1 MGVKKMIKKIS
12 VTSLLF
18 IFLTIFLLSGM
29 VSAQNQAVSI
39 AMIFPS
45 TIDDMAWSQSM
56 YAGVISL
63 KEELGEEIISEISYS
78 ENLYDAVQVG
88 SAMREYAPN
97 YDIVIAHGAQY
108 QNIVDDVARDFP
120 DTTFAYGTAYNA
132 MHDNVYAYDP
142 NAEEGA
148 YLSGIIAAH
157 VTETGTVGIVGPVEA
172 GDAIKYNTGFK
183 QGVHSVDPNIEIK
196 VGYTGS
202 FGDTVAA
209 REMAETQIS
218 EGADVLT
225 GSAQQTVGAIK
236 AAAEAGVYW
245 LSTDVDQSS
254 LAPDTVIA
262 SQVLKFKEVVRYII
276 NARDEGVYGGKHL
289 PLSFENG
296 FLSYEFNENLDHLID
311 DELQS
316 LIAEEMEKLKTGQIE
331 IEIN

>member
-1 MGVKKMIKKIS
+1 MIKKLSVIS
-12 VTSLLF
+12 FLF
-18 IFLTIFLLSGM
+18 IFVAIFLVTGI
-29 VSAQNQAVSI
+29 VSAEDEAVSI

-56 YAGVISL
+56 YEGVMSL
-63 KEELGEEIISEISYS
+63 QEELGETRISNVSYS

-97 YDIVIAHGAQY
+97 FDIVIAHGAQY

-120 DTTFAYGTAYNA
+120 NTTFAYGTSYNA
-132 MHDNVYAYDP
+132 MHNNVYAYDP
-142 NAEEGA
+142 HAEEGA
-148 YLSGIIAAH
+148 YLAGIIAAH
-157 VTETGTVGIVGPVEA
+157 VTETGVVGVIGPVQA
-172 GDAIKYNTGFK
+172 GDAIKYNTGFM
-183 QGVHSVDPNIEIK
+183 QGVESVDPDIEIR

-225 GSAQQTVGAIK
+225 GSAQQTVGSIR

-245 LSTDVDQSS
+245 LSTDIDQSS

-262 SQVLKFKEVVRYII
+262 SQSLNFKEVVRYMID
-276 NARDEGVYGGKHL
+276 ARADGVYGGEHL

-296 FLSYEFNENLDHLID
+296 FLTYDFNENLAHLID
-311 DELQS
+311 DDLHALIDETIEKIISGEITIEL
-316 LIAEEMEKLKTGQIE
+316 
-331 IEIN
+331 N

>member
-1 MGVKKMIKKIS
+1 MIKKLSVIS
-12 VTSLLF
+12 FLF
-18 IFLTIFLLSGM
+18 IFVAIFSLTGIA
-29 VSAQNQAVSI
+29 SAEDEAVSI

-45 TIDDMAWSQSM
+45 TIDDMAWSQAM
-56 YAGVISL
+56 YEGVMSL
-63 KEELGEEIISEISYS
+63 QEELGDARISNVSYS

-97 YDIVIAHGAQY
+97 FDIVIAHGAQY

-120 DTTFAYGTAYNA
+120 NTTFAYGTSYNA

-142 NAEEGA
+142 HAEEGA
-148 YLSGIIAAH
+148 YLAGIIAAH
-157 VTETGTVGIVGPVEA
+157 VTETGIVGVIGPVQA
-172 GDAIKYNTGFK
+172 GDAIKYNTGFM
-183 QGVHSVDPNIEIK
+183 QGVESVDPDIEIR

-209 REMAETQIS
+209 REMAETQID

-225 GSAQQTVGAIK
+225 GSAQQTVGSIR

-245 LSTDVDQSS
+245 LSTDIDQSS

-262 SQVLKFKEVVRYII
+262 SQSLNFKEVVRYMID
-276 NARDEGVYGGKHL
+276 ARADGIYGGEHL

-296 FLSYEFNENLDHLID
+296 FLTYDFNENLAHLID
-311 DELQS
+311 DELQA
-316 LIAEEMEKLKTGQIE
+316 LIDQTIEQIISGE
-331 IEIN
+331 ITIEIN

>member
-1 MGVKKMIKKIS
+1 MIKKLSLIS
-12 VTSLLF
+12 FLF
-18 IFLTIFLLSGM
+18 IFVAIFSLVGIA
-29 VSAQNQAVSI
+29 SAQDEAVSI

-45 TIDDMAWSQSM
+45 TIDDMAWSQAM
-56 YAGVISL
+56 YEGVMSL
-63 KEELGEEIISEISYS
+63 QEELGEERISEISYS

-97 YDIVIAHGAQY
+97 FDIVIAHGAQY

-120 DTTFAYGTAYNA
+120 NTTFAYGTSYNA

-142 NAEEGA
+142 HAEEGA
-148 YLSGIIAAH
+148 YIAGIIAAH
-157 VTETGTVGIVGPVEA
+157 VTESGVVGVIGPVQA
-172 GDAIKYNTGFK
+172 GDAIKYNTGFI
-183 QGVHSVDPNIEIK
+183 QGVESVDSDIEIK

-225 GSAQQTVGAIK
+225 GSAQQTVGAIR
-236 AAAEAGVYW
+236 AAAEVDGVYW
-245 LSTDVDQSS
+245 LSTDIDQSS

-262 SQVLKFKEVVRYII
+262 SQSLNFKEVVRYMID
-276 NARDEGVYGGKHL
+276 ARADGVYGGEHL

-296 FLSYEFNENLDHLID
+296 FLTYDINEELAHLID
-311 DELQS
+311 DELQA
-316 LIAEEMEKLKTGQIE
+316 LIDETMAKIKSGEIT

>member
-1 MGVKKMIKKIS
+1 MEVKKMIKKIS
-12 VTSLLF
+12 FTALLF
-18 IFLTIFLLSGM
+18 VFLSISIFTGAAA
-29 VSAQNQAVSI
+29 AQEEAVSI

-45 TIDDMAWSQSM
+45 TIDDMAWSQAM
-56 YAGVISL
+56 YSGVMSL
-63 KEELGEEIISEISYS
+63 QEELGEEKISEISYS

-120 DTTFAYGTAYNA
+120 NTTFAYGTSYNA

-142 NAEEGA
+142 HAEEGA
-148 YLSGIIAAH
+148 YLAGIIAAH
-157 VTETGTVGIVGPVEA
+157 VTETEIVGIIGPVKA
-172 GDAIKYNTGFK
+172 GDAIKYNSGFE
-183 QGVHSVDPNIEIK
+183 QGVQSVDPEIEIK

-209 REMAETQIS
+209 REMAETQIA

-225 GSAQQTVGAIK
+225 GSAQQTVGAIR

-245 LSTDVDQSS
+245 MSTDVDQSS
-254 LAPDTVIA
+254 LAPEAVIA
-262 SQVLKFKEVVRYII
+262 SQVLNFKEVVRYII
-276 NARDEGVYGGKHL
+276 NARDDNVYGGEHL
-289 PLSFENG
+289 PLSFANG

-311 DELQS
+311 DELEA
-316 LIAEEMEKLKTGQIE
+316 LIDETLEKLKNGEIE

>member
-1 MGVKKMIKKIS
+1 MIKKLSVIS
-12 VTSLLF
+12 FLF
-18 IFLTIFLLSGM
+18 IFVAIFSLTGI
-29 VSAQNQAVSI
+29 VSAEDEAVSI

-45 TIDDMAWSQSM
+45 TIDDMAWSQAM
-56 YAGVISL
+56 YEGVMSL
-63 KEELGEEIISEISYS
+63 QEELGEARISNVSYS

-97 YDIVIAHGAQY
+97 FDIVIAHGAQY

-120 DTTFAYGTAYNA
+120 NTTFAYGTSYNA

-142 NAEEGA
+142 HAEEGA
-148 YLSGIIAAH
+148 YLAGIIAAH
-157 VTETGTVGIVGPVEA
+157 VTETGIVGVIGPVQA
-172 GDAIKYNTGFK
+172 GDAIKYNTGFM
-183 QGVHSVDPNIEIK
+183 QGVESVDPDIEIR

-209 REMAETQIS
+209 REMAETQID

-225 GSAQQTVGAIK
+225 GSAQQTVGSIR

-245 LSTDVDQSS
+245 LSTDIDQSS

-262 SQVLKFKEVVRYII
+262 SQSLNFKEVVRYMID
-276 NARDEGVYGGKHL
+276 ARADGIYGGEHL

-296 FLSYEFNENLDHLID
+296 FLTYDFNENLAHLID
-311 DELQS
+311 DELQA
-316 LIAEEMEKLKTGQIE
+316 LIDQTIEQIISGE
-331 IEIN
+331 ITIEIN

>member
-1 MGVKKMIKKIS
+1 MIKKIS
-12 VTSLLF
+12 FTALLF
-18 IFLTIFLLSGM
+18 VFLSISIFTGAAA
-29 VSAQNQAVSI
+29 AQEEAVSI

-45 TIDDMAWSQSM
+45 TIDDMAWSQAM
-56 YAGVISL
+56 YSGVMSL
-63 KEELGEEIISEISYS
+63 QEELGEEKISEISYS

-120 DTTFAYGTAYNA
+120 DTTFAYGTSYNA

-142 NAEEGA
+142 HAEEGA
-148 YLSGIIAAH
+148 YLAGIIAAH
-157 VTETGTVGIVGPVEA
+157 VTETEIVGIIGPVKA
-172 GDAIKYNTGFK
+172 GDAIKYNSGFE
-183 QGVHSVDPNIEIK
+183 QGVQSVDPEIEIK

-209 REMAETQIS
+209 REMAETQIA

-225 GSAQQTVGAIK
+225 GSAQQTVGAIR

-245 LSTDVDQSS
+245 MSTDVDQSS
-254 LAPDTVIA
+254 LAPEAVIA
-262 SQVLKFKEVVRYII
+262 SQVLNFKEVVRYII
-276 NARDEGVYGGKHL
+276 NARDDNVYGGEHL
-289 PLSFENG
+289 PLSFANG

-311 DELQS
+311 DELEA
-316 LIAEEMEKLKTGQIE
+316 LIDETLEKLKNGEIE

>member
-1 MGVKKMIKKIS
+1 MIKKLSVIS
-12 VTSLLF
+12 FLF
-18 IFLTIFLLSGM
+18 IFVAIFSLTGIG
-29 VSAQNQAVSI
+29 SAEDEAVSI

-45 TIDDMAWSQSM
+45 TIDDMAWSQAM
-56 YAGVISL
+56 YEGVMSL
-63 KEELGEEIISEISYS
+63 QEELGDARISNVSYS

-97 YDIVIAHGAQY
+97 FDIVIAHGAQY

-120 DTTFAYGTAYNA
+120 NTTFAYGTSYNA

-142 NAEEGA
+142 HAEEGA
-148 YLSGIIAAH
+148 YLAGIIAAH
-157 VTETGTVGIVGPVEA
+157 VTETGIVGVIGPVQA
-172 GDAIKYNTGFK
+172 GDAIKYNTGFM
-183 QGVHSVDPNIEIK
+183 QGVESVDPDIEIR

-209 REMAETQIS
+209 REMAETQID

-225 GSAQQTVGAIK
+225 GSAQQTVGSIR

-245 LSTDVDQSS
+245 LSTDIDQSS

-262 SQVLKFKEVVRYII
+262 SQSLNFKEVVRYMID
-276 NARDEGVYGGKHL
+276 ARADGIYGGEHL

-296 FLSYEFNENLDHLID
+296 FLTYDFNENLAHLID
-311 DELQS
+311 DELQA
-316 LIAEEMEKLKTGQIE
+316 LIDQTIEQIISGE
-331 IEIN
+331 ITIEIN

>member
-1 MGVKKMIKKIS
+1 MIKKIS
-12 VTSLLF
+12 FTALLF
-18 IFLTIFLLSGM
+18 VFLSIFIFTGAAG
-29 VSAQNQAVSI
+29 AQEEAVSI

-45 TIDDMAWSQSM
+45 TIDDMAWSQAM
-56 YAGVISL
+56 YSGVVSL
-63 KEELGEEIISEISYS
+63 QEELGEEKISEISYS

-120 DTTFAYGTAYNA
+120 NTTFAYGTSYNA

-142 NAEEGA
+142 HAEEGA
-148 YLSGIIAAH
+148 YLAGIIAAH
-157 VTETGTVGIVGPVEA
+157 VTETEIVGIIGPVKA
-172 GDAIKYNTGFK
+172 GDAIKYNSGFE
-183 QGVHSVDPNIEIK
+183 QGVQSVDPEIEIK

-209 REMAETQIS
+209 REMAETQIA

-225 GSAQQTVGAIK
+225 GSAQQTVGAIR

-245 LSTDVDQSS
+245 MSTDVDQSS
-254 LAPDTVIA
+254 LAPEAVIA
-262 SQVLKFKEVVRYII
+262 SQVLNFKEVVRYII
-276 NARDEGVYGGKHL
+276 NAREDNVYGGEHL
-289 PLSFENG
+289 PLSFANG
-296 FLSYEFNENLDHLID
+296 FLTYEINENLESLID
-311 DELQS
+311 DELQA
-316 LIAEEMEKLKTGQIE
+316 LLDETLEKLKNGEIE

>member
-1 MGVKKMIKKIS
+1 MIKKLSVIS
-12 VTSLLF
+12 FLF
-18 IFLTIFLLSGM
+18 IFVAIFSLTGIG
-29 VSAQNQAVSI
+29 SAEDEAVSI

-45 TIDDMAWSQSM
+45 TIDDMAWSQAM
-56 YAGVISL
+56 YEGVMSL
-63 KEELGEEIISEISYS
+63 QEELGEARISNVSYS

-97 YDIVIAHGAQY
+97 FDIVIAHGAQY

-120 DTTFAYGTAYNA
+120 NTTFAYGTSYNA

-142 NAEEGA
+142 HAEEGA
-148 YLSGIIAAH
+148 YLAGIIAAH
-157 VTETGTVGIVGPVEA
+157 VTETGIVGVIGPVQA
-172 GDAIKYNTGFK
+172 GDAIKYNTGFM
-183 QGVHSVDPNIEIK
+183 QGVESVDPDIEIR

-209 REMAETQIS
+209 REMAETQID

-225 GSAQQTVGAIK
+225 GSAQQTVGSIR

-245 LSTDVDQSS
+245 LSTDIDQSS

-262 SQVLKFKEVVRYII
+262 SQSLNFKEVVRYMID
-276 NARDEGVYGGKHL
+276 ARADGIYGGEHL

-296 FLSYEFNENLDHLID
+296 FLTYDFNENLAHLID
-311 DELQS
+311 DELQA
-316 LIAEEMEKLKTGQIE
+316 LIDQTIEQIISGE
-331 IEIN
+331 ITIEIN

>member
-1 MGVKKMIKKIS
+1 MIKKLSVIS
-12 VTSLLF
+12 FLF
-18 IFLTIFLLSGM
+18 IFVAIFSLTGI
-29 VSAQNQAVSI
+29 VSAEDEAVSI

-56 YAGVISL
+56 YEGVMSL
-63 KEELGEEIISEISYS
+63 QEELGEARISNISYS

-97 YDIVIAHGAQY
+97 FDIVIAHGAQY

-120 DTTFAYGTAYNA
+120 NTTFAYGTSYNA

-142 NAEEGA
+142 HAEEGA
-148 YLSGIIAAH
+148 YLAGIIAAH
-157 VTETGTVGIVGPVEA
+157 VTETGVVGVIGPVQA
-172 GDAIKYNTGFK
+172 GDAIKYNTGFM
-183 QGVHSVDPNIEIK
+183 QGVESVDPDIEIK

-225 GSAQQTVGAIK
+225 GSAQQTVGAIR
-236 AAAEAGVYW
+236 AAAEEEGVYW
-245 LSTDVDQSS
+245 LSTDIDQSS

-262 SQVLKFKEVVRYII
+262 SQSLNFKEVVRYMID
-276 NARDEGVYGGKHL
+276 ARADGVYGGEHL

-296 FLSYEFNENLDHLID
+296 FLTYDFNEELAHLID
-311 DELQS
+311 DELQA
-316 LIAEEMEKLKTGQIE
+316 LIDETIEKIISGEIT

>member
-1 MGVKKMIKKIS
+1 
-12 VTSLLF
+12 
-18 IFLTIFLLSGM
+18 
-29 VSAQNQAVSI
+29 
-39 AMIFPS
+39 
-45 TIDDMAWSQSM
+45 M
-56 YAGVISL
+56 YDGVISL
-63 KEELGEEIISEISYS
+63 KEELGEKKISEISYS

-120 DTTFAYGTAYNA
+120 NTTFAYGTAYNA
-132 MHDNVYAYDP
+132 MHNNVYAYDP

-157 VTETGTVGIVGPVEA
+157 VTKTGIVGIVGPVEA
-172 GDAIKYNTGFK
+172 GDAIKYNTGFI
-183 QGVHSVDPNIEIK
+183 QGVKSVSSNVEIK

-236 AAAEAGVYW
+236 AAEEAGVYW

-254 LAPDTVIA
+254 LAPNTVIA
-262 SQVLKFKEVVRYII
+262 SQVLNFKEVVRYMI
-276 NARDEGVYGGKHL
+276 NARADGVYGGEHL
-289 PLSFENG
+289 SLSFENG
-296 FLSYEFNENLDHLID
+296 FLSYKLNENLDNLID
-311 DELQS
+311 DELHA
-316 LIAEEMEKLKTGQIE
+316 LINENIEKLKSGEIE

>member
-1 MGVKKMIKKIS
+1 MIKKLSVIS
-12 VTSLLF
+12 FLF
-18 IFLTIFLLSGM
+18 IFVAIFSLVGIA
-29 VSAQNQAVSI
+29 SAQDEAVSI

-56 YAGVISL
+56 YEGVMNL
-63 KEELGEEIISEISYS
+63 QEELGEERISEISYS

-88 SAMREYAPN
+88 SAMREYAPDF
-97 YDIVIAHGAQY
+97 DIVIAHGAQY

-120 DTTFAYGTAYNA
+120 DTTFAYGTSYNA

-142 NAEEGA
+142 HAEEGA
-148 YLSGIIAAH
+148 YIAGIIAAH
-157 VTETGTVGIVGPVEA
+157 VTESGVVGVIGPVEA
-172 GDAIKYNTGFK
+172 GDAIKYNTGFI
-183 QGVHSVDPNIEIK
+183 QGVESVDPDIEIK

-225 GSAQQTVGAIK
+225 GSAQQTVGAIR
-236 AAAEAGVYW
+236 AAAEEEGVYW
-245 LSTDVDQSS
+245 LSTDIDQSS

-262 SQVLKFKEVVRYII
+262 SQSLDFKEVVRYMIE
-276 NARDEGVYGGKHL
+276 ARADGVYGGEHL

-296 FLSYEFNENLDHLID
+296 FLTYDFNEELAHLID
-311 DELQS
+311 DELQA
-316 LIAEEMEKLKTGQIE
+316 LIDETMEKIKSGEIT

>member
-1 MGVKKMIKKIS
+1 MIKKLSVIS
-12 VTSLLF
+12 FLF
-18 IFLTIFLLSGM
+18 IFVAIFSLVGIA
-29 VSAQNQAVSI
+29 SAQDEAVSI

-56 YAGVISL
+56 YEGVMNL
-63 KEELGEEIISEISYS
+63 QEELGEERISEISYS

-120 DTTFAYGTAYNA
+120 DTTFAYGTSYNA

-142 NAEEGA
+142 HAEEGA
-148 YLSGIIAAH
+148 YIAGIIAAH
-157 VTETGTVGIVGPVEA
+157 VTESGVVGVIGPVEA
-172 GDAIKYNTGFK
+172 GDAIKYNTGFI
-183 QGVHSVDPNIEIK
+183 QGVESVDPDIEIK

-225 GSAQQTVGAIK
+225 GSAQQTVGAIR
-236 AAAEAGVYW
+236 AAAEEEGVYW
-245 LSTDVDQSS
+245 LSTDIDQSS

-262 SQVLKFKEVVRYII
+262 SQSLDFKEVVRYMIE
-276 NARDEGVYGGKHL
+276 ARADGVYGGEHL

-296 FLSYEFNENLDHLID
+296 FLTYDFNEELAHLID
-311 DELQS
+311 DELQA
-316 LIAEEMEKLKTGQIE
+316 LIDETMEKIKSGEIT

>member
-1 MGVKKMIKKIS
+1 MEVKKMIKKIS
-12 VTSLLF
+12 FTALLF
-18 IFLTIFLLSGM
+18 VVLSVFLVTGM
-29 VSAQNQAVSI
+29 VSAQDEAVSI

-56 YAGVISL
+56 YSGVISL
-63 KEELGEEIISEISYS
+63 QEELGKEKISEISYS

-88 SAMREYAPN
+88 SAMREYAPD

-120 DTTFAYGTAYNA
+120 DTTFAYGTSYNA

-142 NAEEGA
+142 HAEEGA
-148 YLSGIIAAH
+148 YLAGIIAAH
-157 VTETGTVGIVGPVEA
+157 VTKTGIVGVVGPVKA
-172 GDAIKYNTGFK
+172 GDAIKYNTGFE
-183 QGVHSVDPNIEIK
+183 QGVRSIDPDIEIK

-209 REMAETQIS
+209 REMAETQIA

-254 LAPDTVIA
+254 LAPEAVIA
-262 SQVLKFKEVVRYII
+262 SQVLNFKEVVRYII
-276 NARDEGVYGGKHL
+276 NARDDDIYGGEHL
-289 PLSFENG
+289 PLSFKNG
-296 FLSYEFNENLDHLID
+296 FLTYEFNENLDELID
-311 DELQS
+311 DELHT
-316 LIAEEMEKLKTGQIE
+316 LIDQTIEKFKNGEIE

>member
-1 MGVKKMIKKIS
+1 MIKKIS
-12 VTSLLF
+12 FTALLF
-18 IFLTIFLLSGM
+18 VFLSISIFTGAAA
-29 VSAQNQAVSI
+29 AQEEAVSI

-45 TIDDMAWSQSM
+45 TIDDMAWSQAM
-56 YAGVISL
+56 YSGVMSL
-63 KEELGEEIISEISYS
+63 QEELGEEKISEISYS

-120 DTTFAYGTAYNA
+120 DTTFAYGTSYNA

-142 NAEEGA
+142 HAEEGA
-148 YLSGIIAAH
+148 YLAGIIAAH
-157 VTETGTVGIVGPVEA
+157 VTETEIVGIIGPVKA
-172 GDAIKYNTGFK
+172 GDAIKYNSGFE
-183 QGVHSVDPNIEIK
+183 QGVQSVDPEIEIK

-209 REMAETQIS
+209 REMAETQIA

-225 GSAQQTVGAIK
+225 GSAQQTVGAIR

-245 LSTDVDQSS
+245 MSTDVDQSS
-254 LAPDTVIA
+254 LAPEAVIA
-262 SQVLKFKEVVRYII
+262 SQVLNFKEVVRYII
-276 NARDEGVYGGKHL
+276 NAREDNVYGGEHL
-289 PLSFENG
+289 PLSFANG
-296 FLSYEFNENLDHLID
+296 FLTYEINENLESLID
-311 DELQS
+311 DELQA
-316 LIAEEMEKLKTGQIE
+316 LIDETMEKLKNGEIE

>member
-1 MGVKKMIKKIS
+1 MIKKLSTTAIL
-12 VTSLLF
+12 V
-18 IFLTIFLLSGM
+18 IFAAIFLLTGM
-29 VSAQNQAVSI
+29 VSAQDEAVSI

-56 YAGVISL
+56 YEGVMSL
-63 KEELGEEIISEISYS
+63 QEELGEDVITDISYS

-88 SAMREYAPN
+88 SAMREYAPD

-120 DTTFAYGTAYNA
+120 NTTFAYGTSYNA

-142 NAEEGA
+142 HAEEGA
-148 YLSGIIAAH
+148 YLAGIIAAH
-157 VTETGTVGIVGPVEA
+157 VTETGVVGVIGPVEA
-172 GDAIKYNTGFK
+172 GDAIKYNTGFI
-183 QGVHSVDPNIEIK
+183 QGVESVDSDVEIK

-225 GSAQQTVGAIK
+225 GSAQQTVGAIR
-236 AAAEAGVYW
+236 AAAEEEGVYW
-245 LSTDVDQSS
+245 LSTDIDQSS

-262 SQVLKFKEVVRYII
+262 SQSLNFKEVVRYMIE
-276 NARDEGVYGGKHL
+276 ARSEGIYGGEHL

-296 FLSYEFNENLDHLID
+296 FLTYDFNENLDHLID
-311 DELQS
+311 DELQA
-316 LIAEEMEKLKTGQIE
+316 LIDETKEKIISGEIT

>member
-1 MGVKKMIKKIS
+1 MIKKIS
-12 VTSLLF
+12 FISFLF
-18 IFLTIFLLSGM
+18 IFIAIFSLAGI
-29 VSAQNQAVSI
+29 VSAQDEAVSI

-56 YAGVISL
+56 YEGVMSL
-63 KEELGEEIISEISYS
+63 QEELGEERISEISYS

-97 YDIVIAHGAQY
+97 FDIVIAHGAQY

-120 DTTFAYGTAYNA
+120 DTTFAYGTSYNA

-142 NAEEGA
+142 HAEEGA
-148 YLSGIIAAH
+148 YIAGIIAAH
-157 VTETGTVGIVGPVEA
+157 VTESGVVGVIGPVEA
-172 GDAIKYNTGFK
+172 GDAIKYNTGFI
-183 QGVHSVDPNIEIK
+183 QGVESVDSDIEIK

-225 GSAQQTVGAIK
+225 GSAQQTVGAIRS
-236 AAAEAGVYW
+236 AAEVEGVYW
-245 LSTDVDQSS
+245 LSTDIDQSS

-262 SQVLKFKEVVRYII
+262 SQSLNFKEVVRYMID
-276 NARDEGVYGGKHL
+276 ARADGVYGGEHL

-296 FLSYEFNENLDHLID
+296 FLTYDFNEELAHLID
-311 DELQS
+311 DELQA
-316 LIAEEMEKLKTGQIE
+316 LIDETMEKIKSGEIT

>member
-1 MGVKKMIKKIS
+1 MIKKLSVIS
-12 VTSLLF
+12 FLF
-18 IFLTIFLLSGM
+18 IFVAIFSLVGIA
-29 VSAQNQAVSI
+29 SAQDEAVSI

-56 YAGVISL
+56 YEGVMNL
-63 KEELGEEIISEISYS
+63 QEELGEERISEISYS

-88 SAMREYAPN
+88 SAMREYAPDF
-97 YDIVIAHGAQY
+97 DIVIAHGAQY

-120 DTTFAYGTAYNA
+120 DTTFAYGTSYNA

-142 NAEEGA
+142 HAEEGA
-148 YLSGIIAAH
+148 YIAGIIAAH
-157 VTETGTVGIVGPVEA
+157 VTESGVVGVIGPVEA
-172 GDAIKYNTGFK
+172 GDAIKYNTGFI
-183 QGVHSVDPNIEIK
+183 QGVESVDPDIEIK

-225 GSAQQTVGAIK
+225 GSAQQTVGAIR
-236 AAAEAGVYW
+236 AAAEEEGVYW
-245 LSTDVDQSS
+245 LSTDIDQSS

-262 SQVLKFKEVVRYII
+262 SQSLDFKEVVRYMIE
-276 NARDEGVYGGKHL
+276 ARADGVYGGEHL

-296 FLSYEFNENLDHLID
+296 FLTYDINEELSHLID
-311 DELQS
+311 DELQA
-316 LIAEEMEKLKTGQIE
+316 LIDETMEKIKSGEIT

>member
-1 MGVKKMIKKIS
+1 MIKKLSLIS
-12 VTSLLF
+12 FLF
-18 IFLTIFLLSGM
+18 IFVAIFSLTGIA
-29 VSAQNQAVSI
+29 SAQDEAVSI

-45 TIDDMAWSQSM
+45 TIDDMAWSQAM
-56 YAGVISL
+56 YEGVMNL
-63 KEELGEEIISEISYS
+63 QEELGEERISEISYS

-97 YDIVIAHGAQY
+97 FDIVIAHGAQY

-120 DTTFAYGTAYNA
+120 NTTFAYGTSYNA

-142 NAEEGA
+142 HAEEGA
-148 YLSGIIAAH
+148 YIAGIIAAH
-157 VTETGTVGIVGPVEA
+157 VTESGVVGVIGPVQA
-172 GDAIKYNTGFK
+172 GDAIKYNTGFM
-183 QGVHSVDPNIEIK
+183 QGVESVDPDIEIK

-225 GSAQQTVGAIK
+225 GSAQQTVGAIR
-236 AAAEAGVYW
+236 AAAEVEGVYW
-245 LSTDVDQSS
+245 LSTDIDQSS

-262 SQVLKFKEVVRYII
+262 SQSLNFKEVVRYMIE
-276 NARDEGVYGGKHL
+276 ARADGVYGGEHL

-296 FLSYEFNENLDHLID
+296 FLTYDFNDELAHLID
-311 DELQS
+311 DELQA
-316 LIAEEMEKLKTGQIE
+316 LIDETMEKIKSGEIT

>member
-1 MGVKKMIKKIS
+1 MIKKIS
-12 VTSLLF
+12 VISFLF
-18 IFLTIFLLSGM
+18 IFVVIFSLTGI
-29 VSAQNQAVSI
+29 VSAEDEAVSI

-56 YAGVISL
+56 YEGVMSL
-63 KEELGEEIISEISYS
+63 QEELGETRISNVSYS

-97 YDIVIAHGAQY
+97 FDIVIAHGAQY

-120 DTTFAYGTAYNA
+120 NTTFAYGTSYNA

-142 NAEEGA
+142 HAEEGA
-148 YLSGIIAAH
+148 YLAGIIAAH
-157 VTETGTVGIVGPVEA
+157 VTETGIVGVIGPVQA
-172 GDAIKYNTGFK
+172 GDAIKYNTGFM
-183 QGVHSVDPNIEIK
+183 QGVESVDPDIEIR

-209 REMAETQIS
+209 REMAETQID

-225 GSAQQTVGAIK
+225 GSAQQTVGSIR

-245 LSTDVDQSS
+245 LSTDIDQSS

-262 SQVLKFKEVVRYII
+262 SQSLNFKEVVRYMID
-276 NARDEGVYGGKHL
+276 ARDDGIYGGEHL
-289 PLSFENG
+289 PLSFANG
-296 FLSYEFNENLDHLID
+296 FITYDFNENLAHLID
-311 DELQS
+311 DELQA
-316 LIAEEMEKLKTGQIE
+316 LIDETIEQIINGE
-331 IEIN
+331 ITIELN